1 MPGTAAIVRK
11 HCPDLLCGS
20 TMTTYRITFPA
31 HPRQALRDRLRA
43 LPSIVGTPPA
53 VLRPVDRDRGAG
65 RTMIDWLE
73 TAIDFEVPEPLHS
86 PPSTADGLPDP
97 RALIVKNISGDA
109 ACEFAI
115 RE

>member
-1 MPGTAAIVRK
+1 
-11 HCPDLLCGS
+11 
-20 TMTTYRITFPA
+20 MTTYRITFPA

-65 RTMIDWLE
+65 RTIDRLARDGDRFRGPGAAALS
-73 TAIDFEVPEPLHS
+73 TID
-86 PPSTADGLPDP
+86 ADGLPDP
-97 RALIVKNISGDA
+97 RTLIVKNISGDA